1 MKHMK
6 KALNLILPVM
16 IVLIIIGVVFTK
28 SFYRNNS
35 FETGEHEF
43 SGTFFILVNES
54 LHGSELDS
62 FFLEENTENLPQHIN
77 CFVSYPD
84 VDAIGLARRYQ
95 ALYTAGEIKVS
106 KINTTMVFSKVE
118 LGIADVAIISG
129 GVAEALKLNRDKCEE
144 NGLRVLVRTIGGAQ

>member
-1 MKHMK
+1 MNHMK
-6 KALNLILPVM
+6 KRLSLILPVM
-16 IVLIIIGVVFTK
+16 VVIVIVCVVFTK

-43 SGTFFILVNES
+43 SGTFFILVNDG
-54 LHGSELDS
+54 LHGGELDG
-62 FFLEENTENLPQHIN
+62 FFLDENTENLPKHIN

-95 ALYTAGEIKVS
+95 SLYTAGGMKVS
-106 KINTTMVFSKVE
+106 KINTAMVFSKVE
-118 LGIADVAIISG
+118 LGIADVAIISDDL
-129 GVAEALKLNRDKCEE
+129 AAALKLNCEKCEE